1 MNTMEKKEILEIE
14 KLKLEVRNLLQH
26 SNKLF
31 ILKFYTAMLATV
43 AVTATITKYL
53 SN

>member
-1 MNTMEKKEILEIE
+1 MNTVQEKEILEVE
-14 KLKLEVRNLLQH
+14 KLKLEVRNLLNH

-31 ILKFYTAMLATV
+31 ILKFYTAMLATI

-53 SN
+53 AT